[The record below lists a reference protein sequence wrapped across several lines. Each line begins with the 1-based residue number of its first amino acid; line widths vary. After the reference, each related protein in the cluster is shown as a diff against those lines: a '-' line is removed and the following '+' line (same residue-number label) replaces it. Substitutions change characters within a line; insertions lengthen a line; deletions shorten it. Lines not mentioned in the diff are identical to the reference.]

1 MPTIFFENYEASI
14 RFHRNDIFQYIYDK
28 EIEQFNENNQTD
40 PHVETEN
47 YLSEIK
53 FNKLNNL
60 GLISII
66 ISNYEV
72 LSFLEREGMSAND
85 FLIDEAA
92 KTGNLFLVNYFLEN
106 HSIPKDI
113 LVIASESGNIEVFK
127 FILEQEGIDIN
138 SKDI

>member
-1 MPTIFFENYEASI
+1 
-14 RFHRNDIFQYIYDK
+14 
-28 EIEQFNENNQTD
+28 
-40 PHVETEN
+40 
-47 YLSEIK
+47 
-53 FNKLNNL
+53 
-60 GLISII
+60 
-66 ISNYEV
+66 
-72 LSFLEREGMSAND
+72 MSAND